1 MATSNNPKPKPMRRV
16 YIHSAFSLLFISGF
30 VASSHLTTE
39 LYTLGS
45 IDSAINATVIGMFHA
60 FLFLQHFWLG
70 IQAYGE
76 YRVERDNPNYIKA
89 VIHNAA
95 IRYSEDLHHL
105 DVSLD
110 RGELPLN
117 TWLNMHDD
125 LVLKFKN
132 LEQSKNSSEL
142 KRNLTALWGSSTANH
157 FMDRSMYALD

>member
-30 VASSHLTTE
+30 VVSSHLTTE

-60 FLFLQHFWLG
+60 FLFLQHFWIS

-76 YRVERDNPNYIKA
+76 YRVERDNPNYIRA

-117 TWLNMHDD
+117 TWLSMHDD
-125 LVLKFKN
+125 LVLKFQN

-142 KRNLTALWGSSTANH
+142 KHNLTALWGSSTANH
-157 FMDRSMYALD
+157 FMDRSMYTLD